1 MVFSDNGKVLIFSEK
16 RIRRLFFDYSAEG
29 EQYYAK
35 AYATYISPRD
45 FLSLTTYDVDQFV
58 QEKAQPLD
66 FERLCAERQEIFL
79 RVDIHTGEVVGHE
92 GRHRMAALLKAGVD
106 KVAVSLIPTDKEN
119 QYNRQLIDSLQLNG
133 QAFFYCTPSF
143 VAPGRV
149 VVENLIPFNNECREK
164 LCAEYGAKV
173 ALADRIRDA
182 KAGLK
187 QNESKSIDVVLER

>member
-1 MVFSDNGKVLIFSEK
+1 MVFSDNGKVLNFSEK
-16 RIRRLFFDYSAEG
+16 RTRRLFFDYSADG
-29 EQYYAK
+29 EKYYAK

-58 QEKAQPLD
+58 QEKALSLD
-66 FERLCAERQEIFL
+66 FDRLCAERQEMFL

-92 GRHRMAALLKAGVD
+92 GRHRMAALLNAGVD

-119 QYNRQLIDSLQLNG
+119 QYNRQPIDSLLLTG
-133 QAFFYCTPSF
+133 QSFMYCTPSF
-143 VAPGRV
+143 VASGRV
-149 VVENLIPFNNECREK
+149 VVENLIPFNNDCRER

-173 ALADRIRDA
+173 SLADRIQDA

-187 QNESKSIDVVLER
+187 QNEFKSIDVVFER